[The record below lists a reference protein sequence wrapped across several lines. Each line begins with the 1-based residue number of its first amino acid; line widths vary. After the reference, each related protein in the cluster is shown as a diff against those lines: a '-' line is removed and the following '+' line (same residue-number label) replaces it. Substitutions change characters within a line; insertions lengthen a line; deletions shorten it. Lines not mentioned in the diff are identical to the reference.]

1 MKTYTKDCIRC
12 GVVFEA
18 KHHNTKLCSEECK
31 KERNYEMI
39 KAWKADNKE
48 TVREYSRDHY
58 QRHLEEQR
66 ERSRQKSRKARAN
79 MTQEERDELNA
90 DRRATRAAWNGEMSR
105 QAADLKPVLD
115 SIDFTPENLIR
126 ISLMVDYLESEPRLA
141 FLLDWYW
148 LSDAKEYLD
157 EQR

>member
-1 MKTYTKDCIRC
+1 MKTYTKDCLHC

-18 KHHNTKLCSEECK
+18 KHHNTQLCSEECK
-31 KERNYEMI
+31 KARNYENT
-39 KAWKADNKE
+39 KAWKVANIE
-48 TVREYSRDHY
+48 TVREYGRDHY
-58 QRHLEEQR
+58 RRHLEEQR

-79 MTQEERDELNA
+79 MTQEERDQLNA
-90 DRRATRAAWNGEMSR
+90 DRRAARAAWNEEISR
-105 QAADLKPVLD
+105 QAADIKPVLEN
-115 SIDFTPENLIR
+115 IDFTPENLTR

-157 EQR
+157 EYE

>member
-1 MKTYTKDCIRC
+1 MKTYVKDCLHC

-18 KHHNTKLCSEECK
+18 RHYNTKTCSEECK
-31 KERNYEMI
+31 KARNYENI

-58 QRHLEEQR
+58 QRNLEEQR

-79 MTQEERDELNA
+79 MTQEERDQLNA
-90 DRRATRAAWNGEMSR
+90 DRRDARVAWNEEIKQ
-105 QAADLKPVLD
+105 QAVDLRPVLD
-115 SIDFTPENLIR
+115 SIDFTPDNHLK
-126 ISLMVDYLESEPRLA
+126 ISLMIDYIESEPRLA